1 MPAAKRSALLPIVLL
16 LLSSPSA
23 LAIAPPPAPAAV
35 TALGGDRHVVV
46 SWSPV
51 SGATSYQLFRSQ
63 TSGSYSS
70 TPTATTGA
78 GVTTFTDSGL
88 ENGPRFFYTI
98 RAVNADGASPRS
110 PQASAYT
117 EAPRPL
123 IDAADAA
130 AFRLLR
136 HATWGMRPGDVDR
149 VRLMGHA
156 AYIDDQLSAAPSDYP
171 DTLVGQAVS
180 EVQKHFVHLAL
191 TAPDQLRQRVA
202 WALQK
207 IWVASA
213 SDPNAALGMLAY
225 ERLFVRHAFGNYRD
239 LMEAVTLNPAMGRYL
254 TMLNNRSE
262 AITGAP
268 ANENYARELMQ
279 LFTLGTVQLNLD
291 GTPVLSGGQP
301 VPSYSEQ
308 DVAALAR
315 IMTGWT
321 FGDGNL
327 AARPSGLASANY
339 LVAMEPVTAFHDTT
353 AKVFL
358 GQTFGAGGDPNVE
371 LGRALDLIF
380 QHRNV
385 APFVAKQLIKQLVT
399 SNPTVA
405 YVRDVAAVFE
415 NNGSGVRGDLAA
427 VVRAVLLHPEGTG
440 TAPISGKLQEPI
452 LFMTIVLRTLN
463 ASVTNLQY
471 AIDRGVEMGQRVL
484 YPPSV
489 FSYFSPGFTVRD
501 TNAGDGS
508 PLTGPEFQILTGVTS
523 FERPNFV
530 SRVLD
535 GSFGTGLVFD
545 LSPFLSRA
553 RDAAAL
559 VDYCDFLFTGGRL
572 TPATRAD
579 IIAAVRAI
587 SITSTVERGRTAI
600 YLTLATGQFQV
611 DR

>member
-46 SWSPV
+46 SWSSV

-279 LFTLGTVQLNLD
+279 LFTLGTVELNLD
-291 GTPVLSGGQP
+291 GTPVLSGGRP

-358 GQTFGAGGDPNVE
+358 GQTFSAGGDPNVE

-415 NNGSGVRGDLAA
+415 NNGRGVRGDLAA